1 MDAFEFYNQTRNL
14 NRDICI
20 DLQEL
25 AILRETAINNQFGG
39 IGGGGDGNSSTVPKS
54 KVESAAVRIVAAENN
69 INDKRIELE
78 RLKRLITVEAE
89 KLDDPVERVI
99 IKWRYVMLKS
109 WNEII
114 AVTGYSRTQVFRYH
128 RDALRNT
135 NVE

>member
-114 AVTGYSRTQVFRYH
+114 
-128 RDALRNT
+128 L
-135 NVE
+135 